1 MSSTERRE
9 RERAQRHQLIITAAR
24 ELAEAEGWDAVTTRR
39 LAERVEYSQPV
50 LYSHFKGKDAIVRA
64 VALEGFDDLAAQ
76 MRRARLAEISPKE
89 ALRALGRAY
98 LDFAANRP
106 ALYEAMFIMPTD
118 LPFAG
123 SETPSALRAAF
134 GEIVAVV
141 GPREGV
147 GLHAE
152 VFWGSLHGIA
162 VLVHGKRMP
171 AELQG
176 DRLDLLVEHF
186 TPEADRGR

>member
-64 VALEGFDDLAAQ
+64 VALEGFDDLGAQ

-98 LDFAANRP
+98 LDFAADRP

-118 LPFAG
+118 LAFAG
-123 SETPSALRAAF
+123 TETPPALRAAF

-141 GPREGV
+141 GPRDGV
-147 GLHAE
+147 GLYAE

-171 AELQG
+171 AEHQG

-186 TPEADRGR
+186 TPEAG